1 MRRLGDREGPAGR
14 EGPLSAAR
22 RWRVSSVVRA
32 KLGANV
38 SHTNRKV
45 RDNRSVATATL
56 SPAVHG
62 SSDGANRRS
71 IRLSTQAGKK
81 EHSVKS
87 RKSARAN
94 SSTAVLTCPTVTT
107 PLTQSDR
114 TGGRRSDH
122 TPRLSH
128 KVAGSIP
135 PARVTASIKDGILPL
150 GLRKIANSRSTNAEP
165 TGGAPN
171 TCRPPRIWAR
181 PKSHR

>member
-114 TGGRRSDH
+114 TGGTGCQPPPRRSP
-122 TPRLSH
+122 T
-128 KVAGSIP
+128 GSRPAP
-135 PARVTASIKDGILPL
+135 PAPATAAIKDEVFPV
-150 GLRKIANSRSTNAEP
+150 S
-165 TGGAPN
+165 
-171 TCRPPRIWAR
+171 PRA
-181 PKSHR
+181 